1 MICFALVVWF
11 TCTVVCGDI
20 KSMKKIYTRK
30 QRIKKIKKM
39 IEKTTTK
46 STTIPRDLFSWGRYT
61 YNTIIHS
68 SRDLEKKT
76 QQQRR
81 QHLMCADITTTLYRY
96 NSAIKVKHTSAYT
109 EEHMQQTL

>member
-1 MICFALVVWF
+1 
-11 TCTVVCGDI
+11 
-20 KSMKKIYTRK
+20 
-30 QRIKKIKKM
+30 M

-68 SRDLEKKT
+68 SRDLEKKKQQ

-96 NSAIKVKHTSAYT
+96 NSAIKMCFYAPLGVFERPDCELREVNCLAVLCDLGMHRPELFALLNI
-109 EEHMQQTL
+109 E